1 MKTAA
6 SLVVI
11 SSLGLLLSTAPTAT
25 AASPTNCAALQKQVG
40 KAAKKGQKAKAK
52 RLRQQLRT
60 CKQASSVRTALA
72 GYTFTGTRGDGQPVS
87 VTLCD
92 DGRWESRSGSRPV
105 GISEGTTWVVRALA
119 FSNATKWVT
128 QVAENADRRA
138 GGWSIGMAR
147 EADAFQ
153 IGIASF
159 DEVTDLGPVTRTDG
173 AAVCATL

>member
-6 SLVVI
+6 SLVII
-11 SSLGLLLSTAPTAT
+11 STLGLVLSAAPAAT
-25 AASPTNCAALQKQVG
+25 AAPPASCGALQKQVT

-52 RLRQQLRT
+52 RLRQQLRS
-60 CKQASSVRTALA
+60 CKQAASVQTALA

-87 VTLCD
+87 VTLCA
-92 DGRWESRSGSRPV
+92 DGRWQSRTGSRPV
-105 GISEGTTWVVRALA
+105 GISEGTTWVVRALK

-138 GGWSIGMAR
+138 GGWSIGVAR

-159 DEVTDLGPVTRTDG
+159 DEVSDLGPVTRTDG
-173 AAVCATL
+173 TAVCATL